1 MNMKQYIKKGL
12 LFLTLTIG
20 LASCS
25 NDVFLGSK
33 EGPKDDTASGPR
45 VKFTIDDGFASTRT
59 AVTPSLQGFAREKT
73 ITPANSYAVVFRP
86 DGTFYK
92 AYQLS
97 YDSTDEYYYFDVENG
112 GYYYMYVVANTSLN
126 LTDQS
131 TNPITDAASL
141 FALIE
146 TTDPGADKQAST
158 GFLMT
163 SAKTLVDVDGNDDTQ
178 VGSVTLTRA
187 AVRFDIDATAITGFV
202 IKSVDITNRYKTTR
216 LARSGGSTSMDGLT
230 KAAATETYTRG
241 TGSGEVDASGEYVEG
256 TSTYYVDDQQW
267 LGVIYGYENYS
278 DIDVTEVTIH
288 GTLQG
293 IKIDHT
299 VSFNDGVTITMPKR
313 NTIYT
318 VTLTADGSGL
328 GVGDINSN
336 ILVKDWTGMETIV
349 YGDLNDY
356 TKPSFKVTSTQSAK
370 DYPLDGD
377 AATKTNP
384 GSIIVRKSTA
394 SEITLRVTGQNI
406 GSTLSCMGHYVK
418 ASDAT
423 VTATGVTITP
433 GTVTNDGSG
442 NIMQDWTISLT
453 DDAMTGSGDYLTFK
467 LANKY
472 NLTTAYRDFRIVTTP
487 KLPMEYVAPYNMASA
502 TSFATDNT
510 PEKSM
515 YFSWK
520 SSTAASGGVGT
531 VAWTSAKTDIQNM
544 IKGTAVPGYHLPS
557 KAEWC
562 SVVAPYYAQTT
573 SNTDTSMGGDT
584 GIRITY
590 KVGQHTGL
598 SETVAWGVTN
608 SSGTYTYEVNQVFY
622 NDYNCPNDAAHET
635 IGYGLRFKDD
645 ASTNGEYTCAYR
657 YEYKASD
664 AAVGGTNHASL
675 TIKVIY
681 VGADPSVT
689 IATISDE
696 SWWASPDYTLVLPAC
711 GYSNYT
717 NGSNQNPGYYSSAT
731 APANG
736 YYWSATAR
744 DASYVH
750 SMLFYPSSVY
760 GNHWS
765 QPGYGFSVRLFADKD

>member
-112 GYYYMYVVANTSLN
+112 GYYYMYVVANTSLD
-126 LTDQS
+126 LTS
-131 TNPITDAASL
+131 ETITDAASL
-141 FALIE
+141 FDLIE
-146 TTDPGADKQAST
+146 TTDPGANHEAST
-158 GFLMT
+158 NFLMT

-216 LARSGGSTSMDGLT
+216 LARMGGSTSMTGLT

-241 TGSGEVDASGEYVEG
+241 TGSGQVDASGEYVEG

-278 DIDVTEVTIH
+278 DVDVTEVTIH

-336 ILVKDWTGMETIV
+336 ILVKDWTGTETIV
-349 YGDLNDY
+349 YGDLNDT
-356 TKPSFKVTSTQSAK
+356 TKPSFKVTSSHSAK

-384 GSIIVRKSTA
+384 TSIIVRKSTA
-394 SEITLRVTGQNI
+394 SDITLRVTGKNI
-406 GSTLSCMGHYVK
+406 GSTLNCMGHYVK

-433 GTVTNDGSG
+433 GTVTNDGNG

-453 DDAMTGSGDYLTFK
+453 DAAMTGSGDYLTFQ

-472 NLTTAYRDFRIVTTP
+472 NLTTAYRNFRIVTTP
-487 KLPMEYVAPYNMASA
+487 KLPIEYVAPYNMGTA
-502 TSFATDNT
+502 TSFAADNNASSSAYFYWGSNTST
-510 PEKSM
+510 PK
-515 YFSWK
+515 
-520 SSTAASGGVGT
+520 AN
-531 VAWTSAKTDIQNM
+531 IQAM
-544 IKGTAVPGYHLPS
+544 INGTAVPGYHLPS

-562 SVVAPYYAQTT
+562 SVVAPYYAG
-573 SNTDTSMGGDT
+573 SNDTSMSGADGK
-584 GIRITY
+584 RIVY
-590 KVGQHTGL
+590 KVGQNLGL

-608 SSGTYTYEVNQVFY
+608 ASGTYTYEVSQVFY

-657 YEYKASD
+657 YEYKSADAS
-664 AAVGGTNHASL
+664 VGGGASL
-675 TIKVIY
+675 TIKVTY
-681 VGADPSVT
+681 VGADAGVT
-689 IATISDE
+689 IATISNE
-696 SWWASPDYTLVLPAC
+696 SWWATCDYTLVLPAC
-711 GYSNYT
+711 GHKGNSSTDYPAGN
-717 NGSNQNPGYYSSAT
+717 YSSAT
-731 APANG
+731 NPANG

-744 DASYVH
+744 DASGVH
-750 SMLFYPSSVY
+750 CMDFYPSYVL
-760 GNHWS
+760 GNNWHV
-765 QPGYGFSVRLFADKD
+765 PGYSFSVRLFADKD

>member
-1 MNMKQYIKKGL
+1 MKQYIKKGL
-12 LFLTLTIG
+12 LFLTLTLG

-112 GYYYMYVVANTSLN
+112 GYYYMYVVANTSLD
-126 LTDQS
+126 LTNE
-131 TNPITDAASL
+131 TITDAASL
-141 FALIE
+141 FNLIE

-278 DIDVTEVTIH
+278 DVDVTEVTIH

-336 ILVKDWTGMETIV
+336 ILVKDWTGTETIV
-349 YGDLNDY
+349 YGDLNDT
-356 TKPSFKVTSTQSAK
+356 TKPSFKVTSSHSAK

-384 GSIIVRKSTA
+384 TSIIVRKSTA
-394 SEITLRVTGQNI
+394 SDITLRVTGKNI
-406 GSTLSCMGHYVK
+406 GSTLNCMGHYVK
-418 ASDAT
+418 ANDAT

-433 GTVTNDGSG
+433 GTVTNDGNG

-453 DDAMTGSGDYLTFK
+453 DAAMTGSGDYLTFQ

-472 NLTTAYRDFRIVTTP
+472 NLTTAYRNFRIVTTP
-487 KLPMEYVAPYNMASA
+487 KLPIEYVAPYNMASTTA
-502 TSFATDNT
+502 FATDNT

-515 YFSWK
+515 YFSWNN
-520 SSTAASGGVGT
+520 STASSGGVGT
-531 VAWTSAKTDIQNM
+531 VAWTSAKTDIQNF
-544 IKGTAVPGYHLPS
+544 INGTAVPGYHLPS

-562 SVVAPYYAQTT
+562 SVIAPYHTKNNGSGNIDNDMWGT
-573 SNTDTSMGGDT
+573 NGD
-584 GIRITY
+584 RITY
-590 KVGQHTGL
+590 KNGQHLGL
-598 SETVAWGVTN
+598 QETVAWGVTN
-608 SSGTYTYEVNQVFY
+608 ASGTYTYEVSQVFY

-657 YEYKASD
+657 YEYKATD
-664 AAVGGTNHASL
+664 AAVGGHASL
-675 TIKVIY
+675 TVKVIY

-731 APANG
+731 DPANG
-736 YYWSATAR
+736 YYWSATPR
-744 DASYVH
+744 DGSNVWDMDFGPSLVHGNNWSY
-750 SMLFYPSSVY
+750 
-760 GNHWS
+760 
-765 QPGYGFSVRLFADKD
+765 PGYGFSVRLFADKD

>member
-1 MNMKQYIKKGL
+1 MKQYIKTGL
-12 LFLTLTIG
+12 LFLTMTLG

-45 VKFTIDDGFASTRT
+45 VKFTIDAGRAATRT

-86 DGTFYK
+86 NGTFYK
-92 AYQLS
+92 AYVLS
-97 YDSTDEYYYFDVENG
+97 YNTEDPENPYYYFDVENG

-141 FALIE
+141 FNLIE

-163 SAKTLVDVDGNDDTQ
+163 SAKTLVDVDGSEDTQ
-178 VGSVTLTRA
+178 IGEVTLTRA

-241 TGSGEVDASGEYVEG
+241 TGSDQVDASGEYVEG

-267 LGVIYGYENYS
+267 LGVIYGFENYS
-278 DIDVTEVTIH
+278 DDDVTSVTIH

-299 VSFNDGVTITMPKR
+299 VSFNDGVAITKPKR

-318 VTLTADGSGL
+318 VKLTANGSGL
-328 GVGDINSN
+328 GVGDINSD

-433 GTVTNDGSG
+433 GEVTNDGSG

-487 KLPMEYVAPYNMASA
+487 KLPIEYVTPYNMATA
-502 TSFATDNT
+502 TAFATDNNA
-510 PEKSM
+510 SSSA
-515 YFSWK
+515 YFCWNN
-520 SSTAASGGVGT
+520 SSASSGGVGT
-531 VAWTSAKTDIQNM
+531 VAWTSAKANIQNF

-562 SVVAPYYAQTT
+562 SVIAPNYAQTT
-573 SNTDTSMGGDT
+573 SSTDGTMSGTNGE
-584 GIRITY
+584 RITY

-598 SETVAWGVTN
+598 TEQVAWGVTN
-608 SSGTYTYEVNQVFY
+608 TDGTYAYEVSETFY
-622 NDYNCPNDAAHET
+622 NDYNCPNDAAHAA
-635 IGYGLRFKDD
+635 IGYGLRFKTGT
-645 ASTNGEYTCAYR
+645 STNGEYTCAYR
-657 YEYKASD
+657 YEYKDADAS
-664 AAVGGTNHASL
+664 VGGGASL
-675 TIKVIY
+675 TVKVVY
-681 VGADPSVT
+681 VGADQSVT

-696 SWWASPDYTLVLPAC
+696 AWWTNPDYTLVLPAC
-711 GYSNYT
+711 GYLPYT
-717 NGSNQNPGYYSSAT
+717 SPADHNPGYYSSASSQT
-731 APANG
+731 IG
-736 YYWSATAR
+736 YYWSATPR
-744 DASYVH
+744 DASAVWT
-750 SMLFYPSSVY
+750 MAFYPSNVA
-760 GNHWS
+760 GNNWLE
-765 QPGYGFSVRLFADKD
+765 PGRSMSVRLFADKE

>member
-45 VKFTIDDGFASTRT
+45 VKFTIDDGRASTRT

-112 GYYYMYVVANTSLN
+112 GYYYMYVVANTSLD
-126 LTDQS
+126 LTS
-131 TNPITDAASL
+131 ETITDAASL
-141 FALIE
+141 FDLIE
-146 TTDPGADKQAST
+146 TTDPGANHEASSN
-158 GFLMT
+158 FLMT

-216 LARSGGSTSMDGLT
+216 LARMGGSTSMTGLT

-241 TGSGEVDASGEYVEG
+241 TGSGQVDASGEYVEG

-278 DIDVTEVTIH
+278 DVDVTEVTIH

-299 VSFNDGVTITMPKR
+299 VSFNDGVAITKPKR

-318 VTLTADGSGL
+318 VTLTANGSGL
-328 GVGDINSN
+328 GVGDINSD

-349 YGDLNDY
+349 YGDLNDT
-356 TKPSFKVTSTQSAK
+356 TKPSFKVTSSHSAK

-384 GSIIVRKSTA
+384 TSIIVRKSTA
-394 SEITLRVTGQNI
+394 SDITLRVTGKNI
-406 GSTLSCMGHYVK
+406 GSTLNCMGHYVK

-433 GTVTNDGSG
+433 GTVTNDGNG

-453 DDAMTGSGDYLTFK
+453 DAAMTGSGDYLTFQ

-472 NLTTAYRDFRIVTTP
+472 NLTTAYRNFRIVTTP
-487 KLPMEYVAPYNMASA
+487 KLPIEYVAPYNMGTA

-562 SVVAPYYAQTT
+562 SVVAPYYAG
-573 SNTDTSMGGDT
+573 SNDTSMSGADGK
-584 GIRITY
+584 RIVY
-590 KVGQHTGL
+590 KVGQNLGL

-608 SSGTYTYEVNQVFY
+608 DNGNYTYEVSQVFY
-622 NDYNCPNDAAHET
+622 NDYNCPNDAVHET

-675 TIKVIY
+675 TIKVTY
-681 VGADPSVT
+681 VGADAGVT
-689 IATISDE
+689 IATISNE
-696 SWWASPDYTLVLPAC
+696 SWAGWAAPDYTLVLPAC
-711 GYSNYT
+711 GYSPYT

-731 APANG
+731 SPAYG

-744 DASYVH
+744 D
-750 SMLFYPSSVY
+750 PSSVHNMAFGPSHVS
-760 GNHWS
+760 GNNWN